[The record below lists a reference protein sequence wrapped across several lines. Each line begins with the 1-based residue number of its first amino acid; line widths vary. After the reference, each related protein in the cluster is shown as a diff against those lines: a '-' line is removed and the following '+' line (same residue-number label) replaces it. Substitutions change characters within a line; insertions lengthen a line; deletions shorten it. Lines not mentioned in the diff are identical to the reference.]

1 MVSPTPLSRT
11 ARSFFN
17 PSFKLIL
24 TKPPDAADFEGR
36 DFAFASQAGDGEGV
50 DPEDLG
56 DFVGC
61 QGLDLL
67 HDVQGLWVSFNRL

>member
-36 DFAFASQAGDGEGV
+36 EFAFASQTSHGKWV
-50 DPEDLG
+50 DPEDL
-56 DFVGC
+56 
-61 QGLDLL
+61 
-67 HDVQGLWVSFNRL
+67 